1 MTYDIRTGRR
11 DEGEEQPLRVMLNW
25 PAALKK

>member
-1 MTYDIRTGRR
+1 MTDYIRAGRR
-11 DEGEEQPLRVMLNW
+11 DKGEEQPLRVMLNW